1 MDTDS
6 GKNIPMEKASPES
19 VAQAILKG
27 IEAGVEDILPDVV
40 SLEMGKAFFAD
51 PKALERQV
59 GAPSEAAAA

>member
-1 MDTDS
+1 
-6 GKNIPMEKASPES
+6 MEKASPES